1 MRIKTKERTGNTMF
15 TTYKNKKLKTSDET
29 VRRMHKLSKRGVGDK
44 EIARRMGVSTNVVVM
59 SLARVAP
66 DGRIMRTMYGDRKND
81 PTYQRPGPPAGLEE
95 LVLGGRGVGGHG
107 VSRLVAAE
115 RRMA

>member
-1 MRIKTKERTGNTMF
+1 MF

-29 VRRMHKLSKRGVGDK
+29 VRRMHELSKLGVGDK
-44 EIARRMGVSTNVVVM
+44 EIAKRMGVAESAVTV

-66 DGRIMRTMYGDRKND
+66 DGRIMQSMYGDRKNE
-81 PTYQRPGPPAGLEE
+81 PTYQHKGPPAGLEE
-95 LVLGGRGVGGHG
+95 LVLAHGRAAG
-107 VSRLVAAE
+107 RLVNAE